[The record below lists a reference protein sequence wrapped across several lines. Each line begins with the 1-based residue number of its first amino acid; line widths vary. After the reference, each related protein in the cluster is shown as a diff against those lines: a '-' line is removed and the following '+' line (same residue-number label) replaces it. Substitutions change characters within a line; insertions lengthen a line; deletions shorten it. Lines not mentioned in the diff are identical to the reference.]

1 MVRAEAHVGQNRG
14 ALEEDLSRLDA
25 GPPTL
30 GAELRESSRRGGPGS
45 SPLEPDPLVLALYAE
60 LGRRREFDGHAHV
73 AGAGVALALQTVLLA
88 FAIPGD
94 GIWSLH
100 FAAALAAL
108 GIAIASLQTMGKHR
122 YHQSVDARQ
131 MALLGTR
138 MGARALGIVV
148 HGEPGERLAFAR
160 AMGISTGQFAQI
172 SSPGC
177 GSGRFE
183 SQWCCGPPRD
193 RREADLPGT
202 CCGRWRS
209 ILGCGR
215 RHRRGD
221 RAVTGDTGADDP
233 RRAPQ
238 LVEHAASLRTRFVTV
253 SGRGHGRW
261 TTTRCG

>member
-1 MVRAEAHVGQNRG
+1 MTPDREPLWLTWSELRPTLARTGARWKKTFPDWMRAHRRWALNYENLRAEVV
-14 ALEEDLSRLDA
+14 
-25 GPPTL
+25 
-30 GAELRESSRRGGPGS
+30 PGS

-172 SSPGC
+172 SSHGVWLWALRITVVLDLLVIVVKLIC
-177 GSGRFE
+177 LERAAVVG
-183 SQWCCGPPRD
+183 GPSL
-193 RREADLPGT
+193 A
-202 CCGRWRS
+202 
-209 ILGCGR
+209 
-215 RHRRGD
+215 
-221 RAVTGDTGADDP
+221 AAGDTDEEI
-233 RRAPQ
+233 APSP
-238 LVEHAASLRTRFVTV
+238 A
-253 SGRGHGRW
+253 
-261 TTTRCG
+261 TRCR

>member
-1 MVRAEAHVGQNRG
+1 MTPDREPLWLTWSGLRPTLARTGARWKKTFPDWMRAHRRWALNYENLRAEVV
-14 ALEEDLSRLDA
+14 
-25 GPPTL
+25 
-30 GAELRESSRRGGPGS
+30 PGS

-131 MALLGTR
+131 MALLETR
-138 MGARALGIVV
+138 MGRASTRDRRAWRAWRKACICSCHGHFDGPVRADLISRGVALGASN
-148 HGEPGERLAFAR
+148 H
-160 AMGISTGQFAQI
+160 
-172 SSPGC
+172 
-177 GSGRFE
+177 SGA
-183 SQWCCGPPRD
+183 GPPRD

-221 RAVTGDTGADDP
+221 RAVTGDTVP
-233 RRAPQ
+233 MIRA
-238 LVEHAASLRTRFVTV
+238 VLR
-253 SGRGHGRW
+253 SS
-261 TTTRCG
+261 